1 MLNMKMLANR
11 FQLNTMPRLRCNSN
25 YKERFAAL
33 DKQDNIDVIQKYK
46 DDLNK
51 FYSKVLPQYD
61 KEVLEMFDESMI
73 QELHFMQVLD
83 HKPISKAR
91 KIRIRKF
98 FLPYLEVDNK
108 QQRDFL
114 EDLLVYYECI

>member
-51 FYSKVLPQYD
+51 FYSQVLPQYD
-61 KEVLEMFDESMI
+61 KEVLETFDESMI

-83 HKPISKAR
+83 HKPISKER